1 MKDLDYGK
9 GYKYAHDKK
18 GKINDNAD
26 DARFFNRALSITI
39 QQLKVQKLSSN
50 KDLRKS
56 RINIKET
63 ANLSLNE
70 YVLYIKIMRYGV
82 N

>member
-9 GYKYAHDKK
+9 GYKYAHDTKQK
-18 GKINDNAD
+18 LTTMHTMPDSLIGV
-26 DARFFNRALSITI
+26 SITI

-56 RINIKET
+56 RIGIKET

-70 YVLYIKIMRYGV
+70 YVLFIKIMRYGV

>member
-9 GYKYAHDKK
+9 GYKYAHDTEEKLTTMQTMPDSLI
-18 GKINDNAD
+18 GV
-26 DARFFNRALSITI
+26 SITI

-56 RINIKET
+56 RI
-63 ANLSLNE
+63 
-70 YVLYIKIMRYGV
+70 V
-82 N
+82 

>member
-9 GYKYAHDKK
+9 GYKYAHD
-18 GKINDNAD
+18 
-26 DARFFNRALSITI
+26 TEE
-39 QQLKVQKLSSN
+39 KLTTMQTMPDSLIGREYYYPTTQGSEA
-50 KDLRKS
+50 KFKQRLEEISDG
-56 RINIKET
+56 IKET

-70 YVLYIKIMRYGV
+70 YVLYIKIMTYGV

>member
-9 GYKYAHDKK
+9 GYKYAHDTEEKLTTMHTMPDSLI
-18 GKINDNAD
+18 G
-26 DARFFNRALSITI
+26 RE
-39 QQLKVQKLSSN
+39 QLKVQKLSSN

-56 RINIKET
+56 RIGIKET